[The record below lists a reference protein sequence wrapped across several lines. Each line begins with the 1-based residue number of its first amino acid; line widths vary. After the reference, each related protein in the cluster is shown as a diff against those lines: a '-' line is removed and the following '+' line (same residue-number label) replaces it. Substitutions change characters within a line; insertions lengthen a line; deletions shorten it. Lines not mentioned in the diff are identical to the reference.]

1 MTDQVQGNKLAK
13 EKRIWITLA
22 ICIATILI
30 ATFFSSWIQTAGWT
44 YTVEDIRN
52 GTNSGTIT
60 LETTNDTKQV
70 QKVDENG
77 TPVVDDEGNP
87 VMETVPDVQ
96 TKTYKVSG
104 KIVSGLLFRPKNAED
119 GSRPAV
125 VFSHGLYNNREMQ
138 IQNAIELVRRGYV
151 VVLIDQL
158 NHGHNTTSTT
168 AFFDTTHLDAAKYC
182 WNLPE
187 VDKGKVAVSGHS
199 MGGYSTN
206 NVLSLDAQTAT
217 NQTDANFS
225 AGKAMGIVS
234 AYLVQAASAPTGA
247 LKATNI
253 IAAGLVKGNADEFFY
268 GGSKLKE
275 ETYVLQHSSAVT
287 KDNYQ
292 NYFVKKG
299 DEYVPATKYV
309 KGGKYYAYTTSG
321 NTYYYLQSQPA
332 FQFTRGVNPTADDD
346 WTTVNGGIYT
356 STGLIAQPEN
366 GKLASVATKGE
377 ALASDTQ
384 QIRAVYEA
392 KETHPM
398 NHCSTATAAH
408 VIDFFYNAFGVVE
421 GYSYKAPT
429 NQTWWLKEVFSG
441 IGIIGLF
448 ALLLPVLDL
457 LLQTKAFASL
467 KGEPAEA
474 PVLLTRPRKHVSYW
488 LGGILTTI
496 FGAISF
502 HNLVAEENWYN
513 AFRLNTILDNA
524 EAGFI
529 YTNMGKMAAWGIMCA
544 VFSLLVTGI
553 IWVVNH
559 IINMRKYGE
568 DFGLYDER
576 PFAGFEIR
584 SWGNIVKTIVLAAL
598 LVLTFYGVVNLVWQ
612 TTTVQFQVW
621 VFGTRVFDPIRIAS
635 MAKYIP
641 FFAIY
646 YVVMAALAQNY
657 RVKDLPEWA
666 TIAIN
671 VVFNVAGFMI
681 MVWYANSYFINNGAM
696 IHASNNMHY
705 IHAYPMIP
713 SIAIATVMARRIYVR
728 TGNAWLAGLVN
739 AALMTII
746 GCANTSIQG
755 TVAWTYGA

>member
-60 LETTNDTKQV
+60 LTTTND
-70 QKVDENG
+70 DE
-77 TPVVDDEGNP
+77 
-87 VMETVPDVQ
+87 VQ